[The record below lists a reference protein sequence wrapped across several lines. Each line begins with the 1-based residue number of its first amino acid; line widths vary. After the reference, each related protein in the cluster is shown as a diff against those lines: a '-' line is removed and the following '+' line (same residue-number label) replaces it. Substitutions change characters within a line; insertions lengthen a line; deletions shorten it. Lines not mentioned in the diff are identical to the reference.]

1 MKLSIDDIKEI
12 VDKVT
17 QGGGDY
23 TPLEAEL
30 ARMVLKYRATI
41 GRLAA
46 EKAET
51 FDALY
56 SVYATL
62 NGAKCADGL
71 REKHRKVLAG
81 NSKRAFA
88 EAVKLERR
96 RLSSKRSKGHITT
109 SPEFRRSSS
118 LTPSRSART
127 FIFTICNAVKYL
139 LRCGAKQGESWQDDV
154 AKAENYLHRA
164 RTGEWMK
171 EAR

>member
-12 VDKVT
+12 VNKVT
-17 QGGGDY
+17 QGGGNY

-30 ARMVLKYRATI
+30 ARMCLKYRETI

-62 NGAKCADGL
+62 NGTKCADGL
-71 REKHRKVLAG
+71 REKHRNVIAG

-88 EAVKLERR
+88 EAVKLEKELNELRE
-96 RLSSKRSKGHITT
+96 LKGDKH
-109 SPEFRRSSS
+109 
-118 LTPSRSART
+118 
-127 FIFTICNAVKYL
+127 N
-139 LRCGAKQGESWQDDV
+139 G
-154 AKAENYLHRA
+154 
-164 RTGEWMK
+164 
-171 EAR
+171 